1 MALDGRDLVV
11 SAETGSGKTA
21 AFLIPLI
28 DRLHRKRAKGPSALV
43 IAPTR
48 ELAAQC
54 GQESTR
60 LARHCGLRAAVIVGG
75 ESMRRQIDDLHAG
88 AQVLIA
94 CPGRLIDLMEQGK
107 VSLAHIQVV
116 VIDEADPACSTWAS
130 CRSCGA

>member
-54 GQESTR
+54 GQEFTR
-60 LARHCGLRAAVIVGG
+60 LARHCGPRAAVIVGG

-88 AQVLIA
+88 APSI
-94 CPGRLIDLMEQGK
+94 
-107 VSLAHIQVV
+107 
-116 VIDEADPACSTWAS
+116 
-130 CRSCGA
+130 